1 MQIIIKYSSSPP
13 LFSFLNLKTF
23 LLFYNLFIKIFC
35 LFCLLNNAQTK
46 TFNNNNNNQ
55 LKQRM
60 CFQCHMP
67 IQCKSGFCFG
77 DYCVKSIVANKYVSK
92 GCENKTKN
100 GGNYFE
106 GRGNEGRGDI
116 LVQQQNFGESFY
128 VSVRSLEEEKENQLI
143 KSSTKYPNK
152 SNSNK
157 MFSSLGVAVP
167 NGCIKMNVFGQP
179 NIICYCNDA
188 DYCNGGGGGGRNLKK
203 QTIIFILIIIFIFF
217 INI

>member
-1 MQIIIKYSSSPP
+1 
-13 LFSFLNLKTF
+13 
-23 LLFYNLFIKIFC
+23 
-35 LFCLLNNAQTK
+35 
-46 TFNNNNNNQ
+46 
-55 LKQRM
+55 M

-106 GRGNEGRGDI
+106 GGNEGRGDI
-116 LVQQQNFGESFY
+116 LQKQNFEESFY
-128 VSVRSLEEEKENQLI
+128 VSVRSLEEKENQLI

-167 NGCIKMNVFGQP
+167 NGCIKV
-179 NIICYCNDA
+179 
-188 DYCNGGGGGGRNLKK
+188 KK
-203 QTIIFILIIIFIFF
+203 I
-217 INI
+217 

>member
-1 MQIIIKYSSSPP
+1 MQIIIKYSPFP
-13 LFSFLNLKTF
+13 QLFSSLNLKTF
-23 LLFYNLFIKIFC
+23 LFFYNLFIKIFC

-92 GCENKTKN
+92 G
-100 GGNYFE
+100 F
-106 GRGNEGRGDI
+106 
-116 LVQQQNFGESFY
+116 
-128 VSVRSLEEEKENQLI
+128 SVRSLEEKENQLI

-167 NGCIKMNVFGQP
+167 NGCIKV
-179 NIICYCNDA
+179 
-188 DYCNGGGGGGRNLKK
+188 KK
-203 QTIIFILIIIFIFF
+203 I
-217 INI
+217 